1 MKVMKWSAIALAVTA
16 ASTQM
21 VNAAAFVD
29 DQAEA
34 KGFIEGAT
42 ATALVRSMYWNQ
54 DNKNTANDAKDWTL
68 GLLGNFNSGFT
79 QGTVGVGVDVF
90 GYAGYKLDG
99 STGGNGVQGASA
111 GTGNAQVN
119 SNNNREYNDSYG
131 KAGAAVKFRIS
142 KTELKIGD
150 MQPST
155 SPVFAVGGSRLLPQ
169 TATGVNLQSS
179 EIQGLDVELGHF
191 TSSTSPVSTNRSG
204 GLYATYSGVSSDAVN
219 FGGGRYTVNDQLSVG
234 AYMSQFHNI
243 WNQYYGNVNYALPLT
258 DDQSVTFDLNY
269 YNTQD
274 SGRADAGSINN
285 NTYSLAAAYSFLT
298 AHTVTLGFQKVNGS
312 TPFDYLGTGD
322 NGKGAGGDSIFLS
335 NSIQISDFN
344 SPGER
349 SFKLQYDLNMATYG
363 VPGLTF
369 LAKYVTGDHIRA
381 SSNDAYIN
389 YGGFGEGGGKHH
401 ETNVEAKYVIQ
412 EGPVKD
418 LSFRTRLA
426 WHSASGGQVD
436 GDGNNFR
443 LIVDY
448 PITLL

>member
-16 ASTQM
+16 ASTQL
-21 VNAAAFVD
+21 VNAAPFVT

-34 KGFIEGAT
+34 KGFIEDST
-42 ATALVRSMYWNQ
+42 ATLLLRSVYWNQ
-54 DNKNTANDAKDWTL
+54 DNKGHNAETGAPNRDNKET
-68 GLLGNFNSGFT
+68 LLGAIANYSSGFT
-79 QGTVGVGVDVF
+79 TGTIGVGVDAF
-90 GYAGYKLDG
+90 ATGAFKAD
-99 STGGNGVQGASA
+99 STGS
-111 GTGNAQVN
+111 GTGNLPASDGTTHDN
-119 SNNNREYNDSYG
+119 AG

-155 SPVFAVGGSRLLPQ
+155 SPVFAVGGSRIMPQ
-169 TATGVNLQSS
+169 TASGFNLMSS
-179 EIQGLDVELGHF
+179 EITGLDVELGHF
-191 TSSTSPVSTNRSG
+191 TSSTASASTNRDG
-204 GLYATYSGVSSDAVN
+204 GIYATYANREADSVS
-219 FGGGRYTVNDQLSVG
+219 FGGGRYTVNDNLSVG
-234 AYMSQFHNI
+234 AYMSQFHDL
-243 WNQYYGNVNYALPLT
+243 WNQYYGNVNYVLPLAS
-258 DDQSVTFDLNY
+258 DQSLTFDVNY

-274 SGRADAGSINN
+274 SGKADAGDINN

-312 TPFDYLGTGD
+312 TPFDYVGVGG
-322 NGKGAGGDSIFLS
+322 NVSGGGGDSIFLS
-335 NSIQISDFN
+335 NSIQVSDFN

-349 SFKLQYDLNMATYG
+349 SFKLQYDLAMATYG
-363 VPGLTF
+363 VPGLSF
-369 LAKYVTGDHIRA
+369 MARYVHGDHIKAA
-381 SSNDAYIN
+381 STSSVYYD
-389 YGGFGEGGGKHH
+389 GGFNSSGATHN

-426 WHSASGGQVD
+426 WHNASGGQVD

-448 PITLL
+448 PITLM